1 MEQAIGM
8 KVKEIMELNVLKN
21 ARLVS
26 GGQGMDKLVSKVNVM
41 EVPDILNWVKP
52 GELLLTVGFS
62 IKDNVERL
70 NDLIPR
76 LVDIGVTGIGIK
88 VNRYIKAIPESVID
102 TSNRLSFPIIEI
114 PYDVSFADIIT
125 PVLSEIV
132 NEQTRTLRQIN
143 EFNNRLTK
151 AMLKGGSLVDIANT
165 INDIIDVPVAIIE
178 DVFKTNY
185 IACYEKNYD
194 DINRISE
201 DILNHTCSFD
211 VSRDK
216 KLKRYVDCV
225 NGVEMNRIMIPVD
238 SEERHYGFIVIWEA
252 GRELSKIEL
261 SIIESSTSFVALD
274 LMKKLSVFENENKHR
289 IEFFD
294 DLLSDDDARQ
304 KKAIEKSSYFDF
316 DKDKSHSV
324 IIVAINE
331 ADKQVKMTPN
341 NTNYFQYLSGKIISI
356 AERLSRQYK
365 GRVQF
370 GNKSDRMIIL
380 FNSDKDKSDI
390 VQKKE
395 IVNFSKEI
403 LNYAEI
409 ESIANNVSVG
419 IGRNYRDYSDLHKSY
434 REAKRAVENMILS
447 NSYKIPVHYDDLG
460 IYRILSYE
468 ELQPELYQ
476 FYMETLEPLVRYDKD
491 KDSELVETLRMYFEC
506 GSNLKK
512 VSEEMYTHYNTV
524 IYRMQ
529 RIKDIIGI
537 DLDDPNSRLNL
548 QIAVKILDI
557 IKTDFSIR

>member
-1 MEQAIGM
+1 MGQIIGM
-8 KVKEIMELNVLKN
+8 KVKEIMELKVLEN
-21 ARLVS
+21 ARVLS
-26 GGQGMDKLVSKVNVM
+26 GNGGLEKVVSKVNVM
-41 EVPDILNWVKP
+41 EVPDIVNWVKS

-62 IKDNVERL
+62 IKDDVEKL
-70 NDLIPR
+70 NELIPK
-76 LVDIGVTGIGIK
+76 LVDVGVAGIGIK
-88 VNRYIKAIPESVID
+88 MNRYISKLPTSVLEI
-102 TSNRLSFPIIEI
+102 SNELNFPIIEI
-114 PYDVSFADIIT
+114 PYDVSFGDVIT
-125 PVLSEIV
+125 PLLSEIV
-132 NEQTRTLRQIN
+132 SKQTKTLKQIN

-151 AMLKGGSLVDIANT
+151 AMLKGGGLSDIAKT
-165 INDIIDVPVAIIE
+165 INNILKVPVAIIE
-178 DVFKTNY
+178 DIFKSHVVECKDSKREDLD
-185 IACYEKNYD
+185 A
-194 DINRISE
+194 ISTQ
-201 DILNHTCSFD
+201 ILNQTAEIELSRNKKQKKYTD
-211 VSRDK
+211 V
-216 KLKRYVDCV
+216 V
-225 NGVEMNRIMIPVD
+225 NGEEMNRIMIPIN
-238 SEERHYGFIVIWEA
+238 SEERHYGFIVIWED
-252 GRELSKIEL
+252 GRKLSKIEL
-261 SIIESSTSFVALD
+261 SVIESSTSFIALD

-294 DLLSDDDARQ
+294 DLLSDDEGRQ

-316 DKDKSHSV
+316 DKEKAHSV
-324 IIVAINE
+324 IIVAIKE

-341 NTNYFQYLSGKIISI
+341 NTNYFQYLSGKILSI

-380 FNSDKDKSDI
+380 FSSDGTKSDV

-409 ESIANNVSVG
+409 EGIVSNVSVG
-419 IGRNYRDYSDLHKSY
+419 IGRNYAQYTKLHKSY

-447 NSYKIPVHYDDLG
+447 NSSKIPVHYDDLG

-476 FYMETLEPLVRYDKD
+476 FYTETLEPLVKYDKD
-491 KDSELVETLRMYFEC
+491 KDSELVETLRMYFDC

-557 IKTDFSIR
+557 IKTDFSIS